1 MSNKNNKNMK
11 KNYFAM
17 AILACGLLT
26 FSACSN
32 DDAVNQEETNVTA
45 GETRNVELTFN
56 FSVNSGEQ
64 TRGGRPLYSSEAL
77 QQVNAMKV
85 YVFKEADG
93 EYVYSE
99 EINGNNFGFNNST
112 AQGTESHSY
121 TLTDKL
127 ADGTYKFLAVGYE
140 EGYNTTFKAL
150 AMTANTT
157 KLSDLLLELN
167 AGQNADEVFSG
178 VSEAVTVSAT
188 STSFNVGVELNRVV
202 AGILGYFKNVPFEIE
217 NEGKMVQVKHVLVNV
232 IKKGTSAKL
241 ADRTPNGVDESKYT
255 IIDIDMS
262 SYLKDEDNNWYAVP
276 AKTGKVA
283 TVENSVLQGA
293 YSLPIAAVTSSNT
306 LEVVLTGDKGTV
318 LKTFKVKDADSYDFA
333 INANHFYSLGQKKTD
348 DDTNGGDPDPDP
360 EPDDNDDPIDL
371 SKDQI
376 ITITVNAAWSS
387 IHDLTIE

>member
-1 MSNKNNKNMK
+1 MK

-32 DDAVNQEETNVTA
+32 DDAFNEDETNVTA

-85 YVFKEADG
+85 YLFKESGG
-93 EYVYSE
+93 EYVYSK
-99 EINGNNFGFNNST
+99 EITDDGNFGFNNSS

-140 EGYNTTFKAL
+140 NGYTTTFKAL
-150 AMTANTT
+150 TMTPNST

-178 VSEAVTVSAT
+178 VSEAVTVSET
-188 STSFNVGVELNRVV
+188 SKSFNVGVELNRVV

-217 NEGKMVQVKHVLVNV
+217 HEGNMVQVKHVLVNV

-241 ADRTPNGVDESKYT
+241 AERKANGVDESKYT
-255 IIDIDMS
+255 IIDINMS
-262 SYLKDEDNNWYAVP
+262 SYTKDGDNNWYAV
-276 AKTGKVA
+276 AAQSGDVA
-283 TVENSVLQGA
+283 TVANSVLQGA
-293 YSLPIAAVTSSNT
+293 YSLPIAAVASNNT
-306 LEVVLTGDKGTV
+306 LEVVLTGDDKGTA
-318 LKTFKVKDADSYDFA
+318 LKTFKVKDVDSYDFA

-348 DDTNGGDPDPDP
+348 DGTNGGTPDPGT
-360 EPDDNDDPIDL
+360 DDDDDDPIDL

-376 ITITVNAAWSS
+376 ITITVNAAWST

>member
-1 MSNKNNKNMK
+1 
-11 KNYFAM
+11 M

-32 DDAVNQEETNVTA
+32 DDAFNEDETNVTA

-85 YVFKEADG
+85 YVFKASGDD
-93 EYVYSE
+93 YLYSE
-99 EINGNNFGFNNST
+99 EINGNNFGFNNNS

-121 TLTDKL
+121 TLTKNL
-127 ADGTYKFLAVGYE
+127 TDGKYKFLAVGYE
-140 EGYNTTFKAL
+140 DGYSTTFKAL
-150 AMTANTT
+150 TMTPNTT
-157 KLSDLLLELN
+157 KLSELLLELN
-167 AGQNADEVFSG
+167 AGKNADEVFSG
-178 VSEAVTVSAT
+178 VSEAVTVSET
-188 STSFNVGVELNRVV
+188 SKSFNVGVKLNRVV
-202 AGILGYFKNVPFEIE
+202 AGILGYFKNVPYEIVK
-217 NEGKMVQVKHVLVNV
+217 GDKMVRVKHVLVNV

-241 ADRTPNGVDESKYT
+241 ADRTANGVDESKYT

-262 SYLKDEDNNWYAVP
+262 DYSKDGDNNWYAV
-276 AKTGKVA
+276 AAQSGNVA
-283 TVENSVLQGA
+283 TVKNSVLQGA
-293 YSLPIAAVTSSNT
+293 YSMPIAAVASNNT
-306 LEVVLTGDKGTV
+306 LEVVLTGDDKRTA

-333 INANHFYSLGQKKTD
+333 INANHFYSLGQKKTN

-360 EPDDNDDPIDL
+360 DPDDNDDPIDL

-376 ITITVNAAWSS
+376 ITITVNADWNT

>member
-1 MSNKNNKNMK
+1 
-11 KNYFAM
+11 M

-32 DDAVNQEETNVTA
+32 DDAFNEDETNVTA

-85 YVFKEADG
+85 YVFKKSG
-93 EYVYSE
+93 EDYVYSE

-140 EGYNTTFKAL
+140 QGYSTTFKTL
-150 AMTANTT
+150 TMTPTT
-157 KLSDLLLELN
+157 KLSELLLELN
-167 AGQNADEVFSG
+167 NGQNADEVFSG
-178 VSEAVTVSAT
+178 VSEAVTVNAT
-188 STSFNVGVELNRVV
+188 STSFNVGVKLNRVV
-202 AGILGYFKNVPFEIE
+202 AGILGYFKNVPYQIE
-217 NEGKMVQVKHVLVNV
+217 NGGNMVQVKHVLVNV

-241 ADRTPNGVDESKYT
+241 ADRTANGVDESKYT

-262 SYLKDEDNNWYAVP
+262 SYQKDGDNNWYDVDAQS
-276 AKTGKVA
+276 GKVA
-283 TVENSVLQGA
+283 TVANSVLQGA
-293 YSLPIAAVTSSNT
+293 YSLPIAAVTGNNT

-318 LKTFKVKDADSYDFA
+318 LKTFTVKDADSNDFA

-348 DDTNGGDPDPDP
+348 DDTNGGTPDPGTDG
-360 EPDDNDDPIDL
+360 DDDDPIDL

-376 ITITVNAAWSS
+376 ITITVNAEWTD
-387 IHDLTIE
+387 IHNLTIE

>member
-1 MSNKNNKNMK
+1 MK

-32 DDAVNQEETNVTA
+32 DDAFNEDETNVTA

-85 YVFKEADG
+85 YVFKESGDD
-93 EYVYSE
+93 YVYSE
-99 EINGNNFGFNNST
+99 EINGGNFGFNNST
-112 AQGTESHSY
+112 AHGTESHSY

-127 ADGTYKFLAVGYE
+127 TVGDTYKFLAVGYE
-140 EGYNTTFKAL
+140 QGYSTTFRALTMTPNTT
-150 AMTANTT
+150 T
-157 KLSDLLLELN
+157 LSGLLLELN
-167 AGQNADEVFSG
+167 EGQNADEVFSG
-178 VSEAVTVSAT
+178 VSDPVTVNET
-188 STSFNVGVELNRVV
+188 STSFNVGVELHRVV

-217 NEGKMVQVKHVLVNV
+217 NEGNMVQVKHVLVNV

-241 ADRTPNGVDESKYT
+241 AARTANGVDESKYT

-262 SYLKDEDNNWYAVP
+262 SYKKDGNNNWYAVD
-276 AKTGKVA
+276 AKSGDVA

-293 YSLPIAAVTSSNT
+293 YSLPIAAVTGSNT
-306 LEVVLTGDKGTV
+306 LEVVLTGDDKSTA

-333 INANHFYSLGQKKTD
+333 INANHFYSLGQKKTN
-348 DDTNGGDPDPDP
+348 DDTNGGNPDPGT
-360 EPDDNDDPIDL
+360 DDDDDPIDL

-376 ITITVNAAWSS
+376 ITITVNAAWSE

>member
-1 MSNKNNKNMK
+1 MV
-11 KNYFAM
+11 
-17 AILACGLLT
+17 ILACGLLT

-32 DDAVNQEETNVTA
+32 DDAFNEDETNVTA

-77 QQVNAMKV
+77 QQVNAMNV
-85 YVFKEADG
+85 YVFKESDG

-99 EINGNNFGFNNST
+99 EINGSNFGFNNST

-140 EGYNTTFKAL
+140 DGYTTTFKDL
-150 AMTANTT
+150 TMTPNTT

-167 AGQNADEVFSG
+167 DRQNADEVFSG
-178 VSEAVTVSAT
+178 VSGAVTVNAT

-202 AGILGYFKNVPFEIE
+202 AGILGYFKNVPYEIE
-217 NEGKMVQVKHVLVNV
+217 NGGNMVRVKHVLVNV

-241 ADRTPNGVDESKYT
+241 ADRTAKGVDESKYT

-262 SYLKDEDNNWYAVP
+262 RYSKDGDNNWYAVTP
-276 AKTGKVA
+276 QSGAVA
-283 TVENSVLQGA
+283 TVANSVLQGA
-293 YSLPIAAVTSSNT
+293 YSLPIAAVGSSNT
-306 LEVVLTGDKGTV
+306 LEVVLTGDDRSTV
-318 LKTFKVKDADSYDFA
+318 LKTFKVKDGESSEFA
-333 INANHFYSLGQKKTD
+333 INANHFYSLGQKMTN
-348 DDTNGGDPDPDP
+348 DDTNGGTPGPDT
-360 EPDDNDDPIDL
+360 DDDDDEPIDL

-376 ITITVNAAWSS
+376 ITITVNAEWTD
-387 IHDLTIE
+387 IHNLTIEQ

>member
-1 MSNKNNKNMK
+1 
-11 KNYFAM
+11 M

-32 DDAVNQEETNVTA
+32 DDAFNEDETNVTA

-85 YVFKEADG
+85 YVFKESEG

-99 EINGNNFGFNNST
+99 EITDNGNFGFNNNSS

-121 TLTDKL
+121 TLTNKL

-140 EGYNTTFKAL
+140 DDYSTTFKAL
-150 AMTANTT
+150 TMAPNTT
-157 KLSDLLLELN
+157 KLSELLLELN
-167 AGQNADEVFSG
+167 DSKNADEVFSG
-178 VSEAVTVSAT
+178 VSDPVTVSAT
-188 STSFNVGVELNRVV
+188 STSFNVGVKLNRVV
-202 AGILGYFKNVPFEIE
+202 AGILGYFKNVPYEIE
-217 NEGKMVQVKHVLVNV
+217 NGGNMVRVKHVLVNV

-241 ADRTPNGVDESKYT
+241 ADRTAKGVDESKYT

-262 SYLKDEDNNWYAVP
+262 RYSKDGNNNWYAVTP
-276 AKTGKVA
+276 QSGAVA
-283 TVENSVLQGA
+283 TVANSVLQGA
-293 YSLPIAAVTSSNT
+293 YSLPIAAVTDNNT
-306 LEVVLTGDKGTV
+306 LEVVLTGDDRSTV
-318 LKTFKVKDADSYDFA
+318 LKTFKVKDGESSVFA
-333 INANHFYSLGQKKTD
+333 INANHFYSLGQKMTN
-348 DDTNGGDPDPDP
+348 DDTNGGTPGPDT
-360 EPDDNDDPIDL
+360 DDDDDEPIDL

-376 ITITVNAAWSS
+376 ITITVNAEWTD
-387 IHDLTIE
+387 IHNLTIEQ

>member
-1 MSNKNNKNMK
+1 
-11 KNYFAM
+11 M

-32 DDAVNQEETNVTA
+32 DDAFNEDETNVTA

-85 YVFKEADG
+85 YVFKASGDD
-93 EYVYSE
+93 YLYSE
-99 EINGNNFGFNNST
+99 EINGNNFGFNNIT

-140 EGYNTTFKAL
+140 EGYGDTFKEL
-150 AMTANTT
+150 TMQNTT
-157 KLSDLLLELN
+157 KLSDLLLELKE
-167 AGQNADEVFSG
+167 GKNADEVFSG
-178 VSEAVTVSAT
+178 VSEDVTVNAT
-188 STSFNVGVELNRVV
+188 STSFNVGVKLNRVV
-202 AGILGYFKNVPFEIE
+202 AGILGYFKNVPYQIE
-217 NEGKMVQVKHVLVNV
+217 KDGKLVQVKHVLVNV

-241 ADRTPNGVDESKYT
+241 AERTANGVGSKYT

-262 SYLKDEDNNWYAVP
+262 TYSNSKDGNNNWYSVP
-276 AKTGKVA
+276 AKSGAVA
-283 TVENSVLQGA
+283 TVANSVLQGA
-293 YSLPIAAVTSSNT
+293 YSLPIAAVPSNST
-306 LEVVLTGDKGTV
+306 LEVVLTGDNKSTV
-318 LKTFKVKDADSYDFA
+318 LKTFKVKDKDSNEFA
-333 INANHFYSLGQKKTD
+333 INANHFYSLGQKMTN

-360 EPDDNDDPIDL
+360 DPDDNDKPIDL

-376 ITITVNAAWSS
+376 ITITVNANWDA
-387 IHDLTIE
+387 IHDLTVE

>member
-1 MSNKNNKNMK
+1 
-11 KNYFAM
+11 M

-32 DDAVNQEETNVTA
+32 DDAFNEDETNVTA

-85 YVFKEADG
+85 YVFKESGG
-93 EYVYSE
+93 EYVYSK
-99 EINGNNFGFNNST
+99 EITDDGNFGFNNSN
-112 AQGTESHSY
+112 AVETESHSY

-127 ADGTYKFLAVGYE
+127 DDGTYKFLAVGYE
-140 EGYNTTFKAL
+140 EGYSTTFKEL
-150 AMTANTT
+150 TMTENTT
-157 KLSDLLLELN
+157 KLSELLLELN
-167 AGQNADEVFSG
+167 DSQNADEVFSG
-178 VSEAVTVSAT
+178 VSEAVTVSET
-188 STSFNVGVELNRVV
+188 SKSFNVGVELNRVV

-217 NEGKMVQVKHVLVNV
+217 KDGEMVQVKHVLVNV

-241 ADRTPNGVDESKYT
+241 ADRTANGVDESKYT
-255 IIDIDMS
+255 IIDINMS
-262 SYLKDEDNNWYAVP
+262 SYSKDEDNNWYAVA
-276 AKTGKVA
+276 AKSGDVA

-293 YSLPIAAVTSSNT
+293 YSLPIAAVASSNT
-306 LEVVLTGDKGTV
+306 LEVVLTGDDKSTA
-318 LKTFKVKDADSYDFA
+318 LKTFKVKDGESYDFA
-333 INANHFYSLGQKKTD
+333 INANHFYSLGQKKTN

-360 EPDDNDDPIDL
+360 DPDDDDDPIDL

-376 ITITVNAAWSS
+376 ITITVNAEWSA

>member
-1 MSNKNNKNMK
+1 
-11 KNYFAM
+11 M

-32 DDAVNQEETNVTA
+32 DDAFNEDETNVTA

-85 YVFKEADG
+85 YVFKESAG

-99 EINGNNFGFNNST
+99 EINGNNFGFNNSS

-127 ADGTYKFLAVGYE
+127 LDGKYKFLAVGYE
-140 EGYNTTFKAL
+140 EGYSTTFKDL
-150 AMTANTT
+150 TMTPNTT
-157 KLSDLLLELN
+157 KLSELLLELN
-167 AGQNADEVFSG
+167 DSKNADEVFSG
-178 VSEAVTVSAT
+178 VSKAVTVNAT
-188 STSFNVGVELNRVV
+188 SKSFNVGVELNRVV
-202 AGILGYFKNVPFEIE
+202 AGILGYFKNVPYQIE
-217 NEGKMVQVKHVLVNV
+217 NGGKMVQVKHVLVNV
-232 IKKGTSAKL
+232 IRKGTSAKL
-241 ADRTPNGVDESKYT
+241 EDRSASGFDDNKYT

-262 SYLKDEDNNWYAVP
+262 TYSKDGDNNWYRVP
-276 AKTGKVA
+276 AKSGEVA
-283 TVENSVLQGA
+283 TVANSVLQGA
-293 YSLPIAAVTSSNT
+293 YSLPIAAVASSNT
-306 LEVVLTGDKGTV
+306 LEVVLTGDDKSTV

-333 INANHFYSLGQKKTD
+333 INANHFYSLGQKKTN

-360 EPDDNDDPIDL
+360 DPDDNDDPIDL

-376 ITITVNAAWSS
+376 ITITVKADWTD

>member
-1 MSNKNNKNMK
+1 
-11 KNYFAM
+11 M

-32 DDAVNQEETNVTA
+32 DDAFNEDETNVTA

-85 YVFKEADG
+85 YVFKKSGDD
-93 EYVYSE
+93 YVYSE
-99 EINGNNFGFNNST
+99 EIKGNNFGFNNST

-121 TLTDKL
+121 TLTNKLL

-140 EGYNTTFKAL
+140 EGYGTTFKAL
-150 AMTANTT
+150 TMTPTT
-157 KLSDLLLELN
+157 KLSELLLELN
-167 AGQNADEVFSG
+167 AGKNADEVFSG
-178 VSEAVTVSAT
+178 VSDPVTVSAT
-188 STSFNVGVELNRVV
+188 SKSFNVGVKLNRVV
-202 AGILGYFKNVPFEIE
+202 AGILGYFKNVPYQIE
-217 NEGKMVQVKHVLVNV
+217 NGGKMVQVKHVLVNV

-241 ADRTPNGVDESKYT
+241 AERTANGVDESKYT

-262 SYLKDEDNNWYAVP
+262 GYSPDEDNNWYTVP
-276 AKTGKVA
+276 AKSGAVA
-283 TVENSVLQGA
+283 TVANSVLQGA
-293 YSLPIAAVTSSNT
+293 YSLPIAAVTDNTT
-306 LEVVLTGDKGTV
+306 LEVVLTGESTSTV
-318 LKTFKVKDADSYDFA
+318 LKTFTVKDGEDTDFA
-333 INANHFYSLGQKKTD
+333 IEANHFYSLGQKKTN
-348 DDTNGGDPDPDP
+348 DDTNGGDPEPDP

-376 ITITVNAAWSS
+376 ITITVNANWNT
-387 IHDLTIE
+387 IHDLEIE

>member
-1 MSNKNNKNMK
+1 
-11 KNYFAM
+11 M

-32 DDAVNQEETNVTA
+32 DDAFNEDETNVTA

-85 YVFKEADG
+85 YVFKESGG

-140 EGYNTTFKAL
+140 DGYSTTFKAL
-150 AMTANTT
+150 TMTQNTT
-157 KLSDLLLELN
+157 KLSELLLELN
-167 AGQNADEVFSG
+167 DSQNADEVFSG
-178 VSEAVTVSAT
+178 VSEAVTVNAT

-202 AGILGYFKNVPFEIE
+202 AGILGYFKNVPYEIE
-217 NEGKMVQVKHVLVNV
+217 KGGNMVRVKHVLVNV

-241 ADRTPNGVDESKYT
+241 EDRSASGVKDGKYT

-262 SYLKDEDNNWYAVP
+262 SYSKDGDNNWYSVP
-276 AKTGKVA
+276 AKSGEVA
-283 TVENSVLQGA
+283 TVANSVLQGA
-293 YSLPIAAVTSSNT
+293 YSLPIAAVKSSNT
-306 LEVVLTGDKGTV
+306 LEVVLTGDDKGTA
-318 LKTFKVKDADSYDFA
+318 LKTFKVKDADSYEFA

-360 EPDDNDDPIDL
+360 DPDDNDDPIDL

-376 ITITVNAAWSS
+376 ITITVNAEWTD
-387 IHDLTIE
+387 IHNLTIE

>member
-1 MSNKNNKNMK
+1 MK

-32 DDAVNQEETNVTA
+32 DDAFNEDETNVTA

-85 YVFKEADG
+85 YVFKESGDD
-93 EYVYSE
+93 YVYSE

-127 ADGTYKFLAVGYE
+127 TDGKYKFLAVGYE
-140 EGYNTTFKAL
+140 EGYSTTFKAL
-150 AMTANTT
+150 TMAPNTT
-157 KLSDLLLELN
+157 KLSELVLELN
-167 AGQNADEVFSG
+167 DSQNADEVFSG
-178 VSEAVTVSAT
+178 VSEDVTVNAT

-202 AGILGYFKNVPFEIE
+202 AGILGYFKNVPYEIE

-232 IKKGTSAKL
+232 VKKGTSAKL
-241 ADRTPNGVDESKYT
+241 EDRSASGADDNKYT
-255 IIDIDMS
+255 IIDINMS
-262 SYLKDEDNNWYAVP
+262 SYTKDGDNNWYDVA
-276 AKTGKVA
+276 AQSGEVA

-293 YSLPIAAVTSSNT
+293 YSLPIAAVTGNNT
-306 LEVVLTGDKGTV
+306 LEVVLTGDDKSTA
-318 LKTFKVKDADSYDFA
+318 LKTFKVKDVDSNEFA
-333 INANHFYSLGQKKTD
+333 INANHFYSLGQKMTN
-348 DDTNGGDPDPDP
+348 DDTNGGTPDPGT
-360 EPDDNDDPIDL
+360 DDDDDDPIDL

-376 ITITVNAAWSS
+376 ITITVNAEWTD
-387 IHDLTIE
+387 IHNLTIEE

>member
-1 MSNKNNKNMK
+1 
-11 KNYFAM
+11 M

-32 DDAVNQEETNVTA
+32 DDAFNEDETNVTA

-85 YVFKEADG
+85 YVFKESGDD
-93 EYVYSE
+93 YVYSE
-99 EINGNNFGFNNST
+99 EINGNNFGFNNSS

-127 ADGTYKFLAVGYE
+127 LDGTYKFLAVGYE
-140 EGYNTTFKAL
+140 EGYGTTFKAL
-150 AMTANTT
+150 TMTANTT
-157 KLSDLLLELN
+157 KLSELLLELN
-167 AGQNADEVFSG
+167 AGHNADEVFSG
-178 VSEAVTVSAT
+178 VSDAVTVSAT
-188 STSFNVGVELNRVV
+188 STSFNVGVKLNRVV
-202 AGILGYFKNVPFEIE
+202 AGILGYFKNVPYQIE
-217 NEGKMVQVKHVLVNV
+217 NGGKMVQVKHVLVNV
-232 IKKGTSAKL
+232 IKKGTSANL
-241 ADRTPNGVDESKYT
+241 ADRTAKGVDDQKYT

-262 SYLKDEDNNWYAVP
+262 GYSKDGGNNWYAV
-276 AKTGKVA
+276 AAQSSDVA

-306 LEVVLTGDKGTV
+306 LEVVLTGESTSTV
-318 LKTFKVKDADSYDFA
+318 LKTFTVKEGEDTDFA

-348 DDTNGGDPDPDP
+348 DDTNGGTPDPGT
-360 EPDDNDDPIDL
+360 DDDDDDPIDL

-376 ITITVNAAWSS
+376 ITITVNANWSA

>member
-1 MSNKNNKNMK
+1 
-11 KNYFAM
+11 M

-32 DDAVNQEETNVTA
+32 DDAFNEDETNVTA

-85 YVFKEADG
+85 YVFKESGDD
-93 EYVYSE
+93 YVYSE
-99 EINGNNFGFNNST
+99 EINGNNFGFNNSS

-127 ADGTYKFLAVGYE
+127 LDGTYKFLAVGYE
-140 EGYNTTFKAL
+140 EGYGTTFKAL
-150 AMTANTT
+150 TMTANTT
-157 KLSDLLLELN
+157 KLSELLLELN
-167 AGQNADEVFSG
+167 DRQNADEVFSG
-178 VSEAVTVSAT
+178 VSDAVTVSAT
-188 STSFNVGVELNRVV
+188 STSFNVGVKLNRVV
-202 AGILGYFKNVPFEIE
+202 AGILGYFKNVPYQIE
-217 NEGKMVQVKHVLVNV
+217 NGGKMVQVKHVLVNV
-232 IKKGTSAKL
+232 IKKGTSANL
-241 ADRTPNGVDESKYT
+241 ADRTAKGVDDQKYT

-262 SYLKDEDNNWYAVP
+262 GYSKDGGNNWYAV
-276 AKTGKVA
+276 AAQSSDVA

-306 LEVVLTGDKGTV
+306 LEVVLTGESTSTV
-318 LKTFKVKDADSYDFA
+318 LKTFTVKEGEDTDFA

-348 DDTNGGDPDPDP
+348 DDTNGGTPDPGT
-360 EPDDNDDPIDL
+360 DDDDDDPIDL

-376 ITITVNAAWSS
+376 ITITVNANWSA

>member
-1 MSNKNNKNMK
+1 
-11 KNYFAM
+11 M

-32 DDAVNQEETNVTA
+32 DDAFNEDETNVTA

-85 YVFKEADG
+85 YVFKESEG

-99 EINGNNFGFNNST
+99 EITDNGNFGFNNNSS

-121 TLTDKL
+121 TLTNKL

-140 EGYNTTFKAL
+140 DDYSTTFKAL
-150 AMTANTT
+150 TMAPNTT
-157 KLSDLLLELN
+157 KLSELLLELN
-167 AGQNADEVFSG
+167 DSKNADEVFSG
-178 VSEAVTVSAT
+178 VSDPVTVSAT
-188 STSFNVGVELNRVV
+188 STSFNVGVKLNRVV
-202 AGILGYFKNVPFEIE
+202 AGILGYFKNVPYEIE
-217 NEGKMVQVKHVLVNV
+217 NGGNMVRVKHVLVNV

-241 ADRTPNGVDESKYT
+241 ADRTANGVESKYT

-262 SYLKDEDNNWYAVP
+262 RYSKDGNNNWYAVTP
-276 AKTGKVA
+276 QSGAVA
-283 TVENSVLQGA
+283 TVANSVLQGA
-293 YSLPIAAVTSSNT
+293 YSLPIAAVTDNNT
-306 LEVVLTGDKGTV
+306 LEVVLTGDDRSTV
-318 LKTFKVKDADSYDFA
+318 LKTFKVKDGESSVFA
-333 INANHFYSLGQKKTD
+333 INANHFYSLGQKMTN
-348 DDTNGGDPDPDP
+348 DDTNGGTPGPDT
-360 EPDDNDDPIDL
+360 DDDDDEPIDL

-376 ITITVNAAWSS
+376 ITITVNAEWTD
-387 IHDLTIE
+387 IHNLTIEQ

>member
-1 MSNKNNKNMK
+1 
-11 KNYFAM
+11 M

-32 DDAVNQEETNVTA
+32 DDAFNEDETNVTA

-85 YVFKEADG
+85 YVFKESGDD
-93 EYVYSE
+93 YVYSE
-99 EINGNNFGFNNST
+99 EITDNGNFGFNNNSS

-121 TLTDKL
+121 TLTNKL

-140 EGYNTTFKAL
+140 EGYSTTFKGL
-150 AMTANTT
+150 TMTPNTT

-167 AGQNADEVFSG
+167 SGQNADEVFSG
-178 VSEAVTVSAT
+178 VSKDVTVNAT

-202 AGILGYFKNVPFEIE
+202 AGILGYFKNVPYEIE
-217 NEGKMVQVKHVLVNV
+217 NGGKMVRVKHVLVNV

-241 ADRTPNGVDESKYT
+241 ADRTANGVDESKYT

-262 SYLKDEDNNWYAVP
+262 SYTQDGDNNWYAVG
-276 AKTGKVA
+276 AKSGAVA
-283 TVENSVLQGA
+283 TVANSVLQGA
-293 YSLPIAAVTSSNT
+293 YSLPIAVVTGSNT
-306 LEVVLTGDKGTV
+306 LEVVLTGDDKGTA
-318 LKTFKVKDADSYDFA
+318 LKTFKVKDGESSEFA
-333 INANHFYSLGQKKTD
+333 INANHFYSLGQKMTNNGTDGGTPGPDTD
-348 DDTNGGDPDPDP
+348 DD
-360 EPDDNDDPIDL
+360 DDKPIDL

-376 ITITVNAAWSS
+376 ITITVNAEWTD
-387 IHDLTIE
+387 IHNLTIEQ

>member
-1 MSNKNNKNMK
+1 
-11 KNYFAM
+11 M

-32 DDAVNQEETNVTA
+32 DDAFNEDETNVTA

-85 YVFKEADG
+85 YVFKKEAGDD
-93 EYVYSE
+93 YVYSE

-127 ADGTYKFLAVGYE
+127 KDGTYKFLAVGYE
-140 EGYNTTFKAL
+140 DGYTTTFKEL
-150 AMTANTT
+150 TMTPNTT

-167 AGQNADEVFSG
+167 EGQNADEVFSG
-178 VSEAVTVSAT
+178 VSEDVTVSAT

-202 AGILGYFKNVPFEIE
+202 AGILGYFKNVPFQIE
-217 NEGKMVQVKHVLVNV
+217 HGGSMVQVKHVLVNV

-241 ADRTPNGVDESKYT
+241 ADRTANGVDESKYT

-262 SYLKDEDNNWYAVP
+262 SYTKDEDNNWYAVP
-276 AKTGKVA
+276 AKTDKVA

-306 LEVVLTGDKGTV
+306 LEVVLTGDDKSTA
-318 LKTFKVKDADSYDFA
+318 LKTFKVKDVDSYEFA
-333 INANHFYSLGQKKTD
+333 IKANHFYSLGQKMTD
-348 DDTNGGDPDPDP
+348 DDTNGGTPDPGTDG
-360 EPDDNDDPIDL
+360 DDDDPIDL

-376 ITITVNAAWSS
+376 ITITVNAEWSA
-387 IHDLTIE
+387 IHDLTIEEL

>member
-1 MSNKNNKNMK
+1 
-11 KNYFAM
+11 M

-32 DDAVNQEETNVTA
+32 DDAFNEDETNVTA

-85 YVFKEADG
+85 YVFKESGSD
-93 EYVYSE
+93 YVYSE
-99 EINGNNFGFNNST
+99 EINGNNFGFSNNS

-127 ADGTYKFLAVGYE
+127 TDGKYKFLAVGYE

-150 AMTANTT
+150 SMTQNTT

-178 VSEAVTVSAT
+178 VSDAVTVSET

-202 AGILGYFKNVPFEIE
+202 AGILGYFKHVPYQIE
-217 NEGKMVQVKHVLVNV
+217 NGGKMVQVKHVLVNV
-232 IKKGTSAKL
+232 VKKGTSAKL
-241 ADRTPNGVDESKYT
+241 EDRSASGVDDNKYT

-262 SYLKDEDNNWYAVP
+262 SYSKDGDNNWYAV
-276 AKTGKVA
+276 AAQSGDVA

-293 YSLPIAAVTSSNT
+293 YSLPIAAVTGSNT
-306 LEVVLTGDKGTV
+306 LEVVLTGESTSTV
-318 LKTFKVKDADSYDFA
+318 LKTFTVKDGEDTDFA
-333 INANHFYSLGQKKTD
+333 INANHFYSLGQKMTN
-348 DDTNGGDPDPDP
+348 DDTNGGTPDPGT
-360 EPDDNDDPIDL
+360 DDDDPIDL

-376 ITITVNAAWSS
+376 ITITVNANWSA

>member
-1 MSNKNNKNMK
+1 
-11 KNYFAM
+11 M

-32 DDAVNQEETNVTA
+32 DDAFNEDETNVTA

-85 YVFKEADG
+85 YVFKESG
-93 EYVYSE
+93 EDYVYSE
-99 EINGNNFGFNNST
+99 EINGSNFGFNNSI
-112 AQGTESHSY
+112 AVGTESHSY

-140 EGYNTTFKAL
+140 EGYGDTFEEL
-150 AMTANTT
+150 TMTPNTT
-157 KLSDLLLELN
+157 KLSELLLKLKD
-167 AGQNADEVFSG
+167 GQNADEVFSG
-178 VSEAVTVSAT
+178 VSDAVTVSAT
-188 STSFNVGVELNRVV
+188 STSFNVGVELHRVV

-217 NEGKMVQVKHVLVNV
+217 NGGQMVQVKHVLVNV

-241 ADRTPNGVDESKYT
+241 EGRSASGVDDNKYT

-262 SYLKDEDNNWYAVP
+262 DYSNSKDGNNNWYAVP
-276 AKTGKVA
+276 AESGAVA
-283 TVENSVLQGA
+283 TVANSVLQGA
-293 YSLPIAAVTSSNT
+293 YSLPIAAVSGSST
-306 LEVVLTGDKGTV
+306 LEVVLTGDNKSTV
-318 LKTFKVKDADSYDFA
+318 LKTFKVKDKDSNEFD
-333 INANHFYSLGQKKTD
+333 INANHFYSLGQKMTNGGTNGPDPGTD
-348 DDTNGGDPDPDP
+348 DDD
-360 EPDDNDDPIDL
+360 DDPIDL

-376 ITITVNAAWSS
+376 ITITVNAAWTD
-387 IHDLTIE
+387 IHNLTIE

>member
-1 MSNKNNKNMK
+1 MK

-32 DDAVNQEETNVTA
+32 DDAFNEDETNVTA

-85 YVFKEADG
+85 YVFKESGDD
-93 EYVYSE
+93 YVYSK
-99 EINGNNFGFNNST
+99 EITDDGNFGFNNST
-112 AQGTESHSY
+112 AVGEESHSY

-127 ADGTYKFLAVGYE
+127 TDGKYKFLAVGYE
-140 EGYNTTFKAL
+140 EGYGTTFKAL
-150 AMTANTT
+150 TMAPNTT
-157 KLSDLLLELN
+157 KLSELLLELN
-167 AGQNADEVFSG
+167 DSKNADEVFSG
-178 VSEAVTVSAT
+178 VSEDVTVSAT
-188 STSFNVGVELNRVV
+188 STSFNVGVELHRVV

-217 NEGKMVQVKHVLVNV
+217 NGGQMVQVKHVLVNV

-241 ADRTPNGVDESKYT
+241 ADRTANGVEDKYT

-262 SYLKDEDNNWYAVP
+262 DYSQDGDNNWYHVP
-276 AKTGKVA
+276 AKSGGAVA
-283 TVENSVLQGA
+283 TVANSVLQGA
-293 YSLPIAAVTSSNT
+293 YSLPIAAVTGDNT
-306 LEVVLTGDKGTV
+306 LEVVLTGDDKGTA
-318 LKTFKVKDADSYDFA
+318 LKTFKVKDGESSEFA
-333 INANHFYSLGQKKTD
+333 INANHFYSLGQKKTN
-348 DDTNGGDPDPDP
+348 DDTNGGNPDPDTD
-360 EPDDNDDPIDL
+360 PDDNDDPIDL

-376 ITITVNAAWSS
+376 ITITVNADWSA
-387 IHDLTIE
+387 IHNLTIEQ

>member
-1 MSNKNNKNMK
+1 
-11 KNYFAM
+11 M

-32 DDAVNQEETNVTA
+32 DDAFNEDETNVTA

-85 YVFKEADG
+85 YVFKKSSGDD
-93 EYVYSE
+93 YVYSE
-99 EINGNNFGFNNST
+99 EINGNNFGFNNSS

-140 EGYNTTFKAL
+140 EGYGNTFNAL
-150 AMTANTT
+150 TMTENTT
-157 KLSDLLLELN
+157 KLSELLLELK

-178 VSEAVTVSAT
+178 VSKDVTVNAT

-202 AGILGYFKNVPFEIE
+202 AGILGYFKNVPYQIE
-217 NEGKMVQVKHVLVNV
+217 KGGNMVQVKHVLVNV

-241 ADRTPNGVDESKYT
+241 ADRTANEVDESKYT

-262 SYLKDEDNNWYAVP
+262 GYSKDGDNNRYVVP
-276 AKTGKVA
+276 AKSGAVA
-283 TVENSVLQGA
+283 TVANSVLQGA
-293 YSLPIAAVTSSNT
+293 YSLPIAAVTGNNT
-306 LEVVLTGDKGTV
+306 LEVVLTGESTSTV
-318 LKTFKVKDADSYDFA
+318 LKRFTVKDGEDTDFA
-333 INANHFYSLGQKKTD
+333 IEANHFYSLGQKKTN

-376 ITITVNAAWSS
+376 ITITVNANWNT
-387 IHDLTIE
+387 IHDLEIE

>member
-1 MSNKNNKNMK
+1 MK

-32 DDAVNQEETNVTA
+32 DDAFNEDETNVTA

-85 YVFKEADG
+85 YVFKESGSD
-93 EYVYSE
+93 YLYSE
-99 EINGNNFGFNNST
+99 EINGSNFGFNNGT
-112 AQGTESHSY
+112 AVGTESHSY

-127 ADGTYKFLAVGYE
+127 TDGKYKFLAVGYE
-140 EGYNTTFKAL
+140 EGYTTTFKGL
-150 AMTANTT
+150 TTMTQNTT

-167 AGQNADEVFSG
+167 NGQNADEVFSG
-178 VSEAVTVSAT
+178 VSDAVTVSAT
-188 STSFNVGVELNRVV
+188 STSFNVGVELHRVV

-217 NEGKMVQVKHVLVNV
+217 KDGAMVQVKHVLVNV

-241 ADRTPNGVDESKYT
+241 EDRSASGVDDNKYT

-262 SYLKDEDNNWYAVP
+262 SYSKDGANNWYDVP
-276 AKTGKVA
+276 AKSGEVA
-283 TVENSVLQGA
+283 TVANSVLQGA
-293 YSLPIAAVTSSNT
+293 YSLPIAAVTDNNT
-306 LEVVLTGDKGTV
+306 LEVVLTGNDKSTV
-318 LKTFKVKDADSYDFA
+318 LKTFKVKDVDSYDFA

-348 DDTNGGDPDPDP
+348 DDTNGGTPGPDTDDDDD
-360 EPDDNDDPIDL
+360 EPIHL

-376 ITITVNAAWSS
+376 ITITVNAEWTD
-387 IHDLTIE
+387 IHNLTIE

>member
-1 MSNKNNKNMK
+1 
-11 KNYFAM
+11 M

-32 DDAVNQEETNVTA
+32 DDAFNEDETNVTA

-85 YVFKEADG
+85 YVFKESGG

-99 EINGNNFGFNNST
+99 EINGRNFGFSNSS

-127 ADGTYKFLAVGYE
+127 DDGTYKFLAVGYE
-140 EGYNTTFKAL
+140 EGYSTTFKAL
-150 AMTANTT
+150 TMTENTT
-157 KLSDLLLELN
+157 KLSELLLELN
-167 AGQNADEVFSG
+167 NGQNADEVFSG
-178 VSEAVTVSAT
+178 VSDAVTVSAT

-202 AGILGYFKNVPFEIE
+202 AGILGYFKNVPYQIE
-217 NEGKMVQVKHVLVNV
+217 NEGNMVQVKHVLVNV

-241 ADRTPNGVDESKYT
+241 ADRTAKGVDGSKYT

-262 SYLKDEDNNWYAVP
+262 DYSKDGDNNWYAVS
-276 AKTGKVA
+276 AKSGDVA

-306 LEVVLTGDKGTV
+306 LEVVLTGDDKSTA

-333 INANHFYSLGQKKTD
+333 INANHFYSLGQKKTN
-348 DDTNGGDPDPDP
+348 DDTNGGDPEPDP

-376 ITITVNAAWSS
+376 ITITVNAAWSE

>member
-1 MSNKNNKNMK
+1 
-11 KNYFAM
+11 M

-32 DDAVNQEETNVTA
+32 DDAFNEDETNVTA

-85 YVFKEADG
+85 YVFKESGDD
-93 EYVYSE
+93 YVYSE
-99 EINGNNFGFNNST
+99 EINGGNFGFNNSS

-127 ADGTYKFLAVGYE
+127 TDGKYKFLAVGYE
-140 EGYNTTFKAL
+140 EGYGNTFNAL
-150 AMTANTT
+150 TLTPNTT
-157 KLSDLLLELN
+157 KLSELLLELK

-178 VSEAVTVSAT
+178 VSDAVTVNAT
-188 STSFNVGVELNRVV
+188 STSFNVGVELHRVV
-202 AGILGYFKNVPFEIE
+202 AGILGYFKNVPFKIE
-217 NEGKMVQVKHVLVNV
+217 NGGKMVQVKHVLVNV

-241 ADRTPNGVDESKYT
+241 ADRTANGVDESKYT
-255 IIDIDMS
+255 IIDINMS
-262 SYLKDEDNNWYAVP
+262 SYSQDGDNNWYAV
-276 AKTGKVA
+276 AAQSGDVA
-283 TVENSVLQGA
+283 TVKNSVLQGA
-293 YSLPIAAVTSSNT
+293 YSLPIAAVASSNT
-306 LEVVLTGDKGTV
+306 LEVVLTGDDKSTA
-318 LKTFKVKDADSYDFA
+318 LKTFKVKDVDSYDFA

-348 DDTNGGDPDPDP
+348 DGTNGGTPDPGT
-360 EPDDNDDPIDL
+360 DDDDDDPIDL

-376 ITITVNAAWSS
+376 ITITVNANWTA
-387 IHDLTIE
+387 IHDLEIE

>member
-1 MSNKNNKNMK
+1 
-11 KNYFAM
+11 M

-32 DDAVNQEETNVTA
+32 DDAFNEDETNVTA

-85 YVFKEADG
+85 YVFKESGG

-99 EINGNNFGFNNST
+99 EINGNNFGFNNNS

-150 AMTANTT
+150 TMTANTT
-157 KLSDLLLELN
+157 KLSELLLELN
-167 AGQNADEVFSG
+167 EGQNADEVFSG
-178 VSEAVTVSAT
+178 VSEAVTVNAT

-202 AGILGYFKNVPFEIE
+202 AGILGYFKNVPYQIE
-217 NEGKMVQVKHVLVNV
+217 NGGKMVQVKHVLVNV

-241 ADRTPNGVDESKYT
+241 ADRTANGVDDNKYT
-255 IIDIDMS
+255 IIDINMS
-262 SYLKDEDNNWYAVP
+262 SYSKDGDNNWYAV
-276 AKTGKVA
+276 AAQSGDVA
-283 TVENSVLQGA
+283 TVANSVLKGA
-293 YSLPIAAVTSSNT
+293 YSLPIAAVASSNT
-306 LEVVLTGDKGTV
+306 LEVVLTGDDKSTA
-318 LKTFKVKDADSYDFA
+318 LKTFKVKDVDSYDFA

-348 DDTNGGDPDPDP
+348 DGTNGGTPDPGT
-360 EPDDNDDPIDL
+360 DDDDDDPIDL

-376 ITITVNAAWSS
+376 ITITVNAAWSE

>member
-1 MSNKNNKNMK
+1 MK

-32 DDAVNQEETNVTA
+32 DDAFNEDETNVTA

-85 YVFKEADG
+85 YVFKESGDD
-93 EYVYSE
+93 YVYSK
-99 EINGNNFGFNNST
+99 EITDDGNFGFNNST
-112 AQGTESHSY
+112 AVGEESHSY

-127 ADGTYKFLAVGYE
+127 TDGKYKFLAVGYE
-140 EGYNTTFKAL
+140 EGYGTTFKAL
-150 AMTANTT
+150 SMTENTT

-167 AGQNADEVFSG
+167 DSQNADEVFSG

-202 AGILGYFKNVPFEIE
+202 AGILGYFKNVPYQIE

-241 ADRTPNGVDESKYT
+241 EDRSASGVEDKTYT
-255 IIDIDMS
+255 IIDINMS
-262 SYLKDEDNNWYAVP
+262 SYTKDGDNNWYSVA
-276 AKTGKVA
+276 AKSDNVA
-283 TVENSVLQGA
+283 TVANSVLQGA
-293 YSLPIAAVTSSNT
+293 YSLPIAAVTGSNT
-306 LEVVLTGDKGTV
+306 LEVVLTGEDKSTV
-318 LKTFKVKDADSYDFA
+318 LKKFKVKDADSNDFA
-333 INANHFYSLGQKKTD
+333 INANHFYSLGQKMTN
-348 DDTNGGDPDPDP
+348 DDTNGGTPDPGT
-360 EPDDNDDPIDL
+360 DDDDDDPIDL

-376 ITITVNAAWSS
+376 ITITVNAEWTD
-387 IHDLTIE
+387 IHNLTIEE

>member
-1 MSNKNNKNMK
+1 MK

-32 DDAVNQEETNVTA
+32 DDAFNEDETNVTA

-85 YVFKEADG
+85 YVFKASGDD
-93 EYVYSE
+93 YLYSE

-121 TLTDKL
+121 TLTKNL
-127 ADGTYKFLAVGYE
+127 TDGKYKFLAVGYE
-140 EGYNTTFKAL
+140 EGYGTTFKAL
-150 AMTANTT
+150 TMTPTT
-157 KLSDLLLELN
+157 KLSELLLELN
-167 AGQNADEVFSG
+167 AGKNADEVFSG
-178 VSEAVTVSAT
+178 VSDAVTVSET
-188 STSFNVGVELNRVV
+188 SKSFNVGVKLNRVV
-202 AGILGYFKNVPFEIE
+202 AGILGYFKNVPYQIE
-217 NEGKMVQVKHVLVNV
+217 NGGKMVQVKHVLVNV

-241 ADRTPNGVDESKYT
+241 ADRTANEVEDKYT
-255 IIDIDMS
+255 IIDIDMNGYS
-262 SYLKDEDNNWYAVP
+262 QDGDNNWYAVA
-276 AKTGKVA
+276 AKTGEVA
-283 TVENSVLQGA
+283 TVANSVLQGA
-293 YSLPIAAVTSSNT
+293 YSLPIAAVASSNT
-306 LEVVLTGDKGTV
+306 LEVVLTGDDKSTA
-318 LKTFKVKDADSYDFA
+318 LKTFKVKDVDSYDFA
-333 INANHFYSLGQKKTD
+333 INANHFYSLGQKKTN

-376 ITITVNAAWSS
+376 ITITVNANWNT
-387 IHDLTIE
+387 IHDLEIE

>member
-1 MSNKNNKNMK
+1 
-11 KNYFAM
+11 M

-32 DDAVNQEETNVTA
+32 DDAFNEDETNVTA

-85 YVFKEADG
+85 YVFKASG
-93 EYVYSE
+93 ESGDDYVYSE
-99 EINGNNFGFNNST
+99 EINGNNFGFNNIT

-127 ADGTYKFLAVGYE
+127 TDGKYKFLAVGYE
-140 EGYNTTFKAL
+140 EGYGTTFKAL
-150 AMTANTT
+150 TMKPNTT
-157 KLSDLLLELN
+157 KLSELLLELN
-167 AGQNADEVFSG
+167 NGQNADEVFSG
-178 VSEAVTVSAT
+178 VSDAVTVSAT
-188 STSFNVGVELNRVV
+188 STSFNVGVKLNRVV

-241 ADRTPNGVDESKYT
+241 EDRSAKGVDESKYT

-262 SYLKDEDNNWYAVP
+262 TYSNSKDGDNNWYAVP
-276 AKTGKVA
+276 AKSGDVA

-293 YSLPIAAVTSSNT
+293 YSLPIAAVTGSNT
-306 LEVVLTGDKGTV
+306 LEVVLTGDQGTV
-318 LKTFKVKDADSYDFA
+318 LKTFKVKDEESYDFA
-333 INANHFYSLGQKKTD
+333 INANHFYSLGQKMTN

-360 EPDDNDDPIDL
+360 DPDDNDDPIDL

-376 ITITVNAAWSS
+376 ITITVNAEWTD
-387 IHDLTIE
+387 IHNLTIE

>member
-1 MSNKNNKNMK
+1 
-11 KNYFAM
+11 M

-32 DDAVNQEETNVTA
+32 DDAFNEDETNVTA

-85 YVFKEADG
+85 YVFKESG
-93 EYVYSE
+93 EDYVYSE
-99 EINGNNFGFNNST
+99 EINGSNFGFNNS
-112 AQGTESHSY
+112 AAVGTESHSY

-140 EGYNTTFKAL
+140 EGYSTTFKAL
-150 AMTANTT
+150 TMEPTT
-157 KLSDLLLELN
+157 KLSELLLELN
-167 AGQNADEVFSG
+167 SGQNADEVFSG
-178 VSEAVTVSAT
+178 VSDAVTVSAT
-188 STSFNVGVELNRVV
+188 STSFNVGVELHRVV
-202 AGILGYFKNVPFEIE
+202 AGILGYFKNVPYEIE
-217 NEGKMVQVKHVLVNV
+217 KDGHMVQVKHVLVNV

-241 ADRTPNGVDESKYT
+241 ADRTANGVENKYT
-255 IIDIDMS
+255 IIDIDMNGYS
-262 SYLKDEDNNWYAVP
+262 KDRDNNWYHVDAQSGG
-276 AKTGKVA
+276 AVA
-283 TVENSVLQGA
+283 TVANSVLKGA
-293 YSLPIAAVTSSNT
+293 YSLPIAAVTGSNT
-306 LEVVLTGDKGTV
+306 LEVVLTGESTSTV
-318 LKTFKVKDADSYDFA
+318 LKTFTVKDGEDTDFA

-348 DDTNGGDPDPDP
+348 DGTNGGTPDPGTDG
-360 EPDDNDDPIDL
+360 DDDDPIDL

-376 ITITVNAAWSS
+376 ITITVNANWDA

>member
-1 MSNKNNKNMK
+1 
-11 KNYFAM
+11 M

-32 DDAVNQEETNVTA
+32 DDAFNEDETNVTA

-85 YVFKEADG
+85 YVFKESG
-93 EYVYSE
+93 SEYVYSE
-99 EINGNNFGFNNST
+99 EITDAGNFGFNNGS
-112 AQGTESHSY
+112 AVGTESHSY

-127 ADGTYKFLAVGYE
+127 TDGKYKFLAVGYE
-140 EGYNTTFKAL
+140 EGYGDTFKAL
-150 AMTANTT
+150 TMTENET

-167 AGQNADEVFSG
+167 NSQNADEVFSG
-178 VSEAVTVSAT
+178 VSDPVTVSAT
-188 STSFNVGVELNRVV
+188 STSFNVGVGLHRVV
-202 AGILGYFKNVPFEIE
+202 AGILGYFKNVPYQIVKDGEM
-217 NEGKMVQVKHVLVNV
+217 KQVKHVLVNV

-241 ADRTPNGVDESKYT
+241 ADRTANGVDESKYT

-262 SYLKDEDNNWYAVP
+262 DYSKDGDNNWYAVT
-276 AKTGKVA
+276 AQSGAVA
-283 TVENSVLQGA
+283 TVANSVLKGA
-293 YSLPIAAVTSSNT
+293 YSLPIAAVTGSNT
-306 LEVVLTGDKGTV
+306 LEVVLTDDQGTV
-318 LKTFKVKDADSYDFA
+318 LKTFKVKDGESSEFA
-333 INANHFYSLGQKKTD
+333 IDANHFYSLGQKKTN
-348 DDTNGGDPDPDP
+348 DDTNGGNPDPDT
-360 EPDDNDDPIDL
+360 DDDDDDPIDL

-376 ITITVNAAWSS
+376 ITITVNAAWSA